1 MIQQMSVETIGKKRF
16 TVDEFHRISDV
27 GVLPESCRYELVRGE
42 IIEMPLP
49 ESPHSSRVKRLNR
62 IFMSRLGDSVIV
74 SVQDPVVVDTYT
86 EVLPDVALL
95 KPRDDFYEAAHPAP
109 QDVLVVLEVSHK
121 SRNYD
126 VKVKSPLYAAAGIP
140 EYWQLDVLK
149 ECLIVRADPADGEYH
164 TTRILKRGETV
175 APREFR
181 DITFSIDELLG

>member
-16 TVDEFHRISDV
+16 TVDEFHRIFD
-27 GVLPESCRYELVRGE
+27 VLPETCRYELVRGE

-49 ESPHSSRVKRLNR
+49 ESPHSSRVKRLLR
-62 IFMSRLGDSVIV
+62 VFTSRLGDSVIV
-74 SVQDPVVVDTYT
+74 SVQDPVVIDTYT
-86 EVLPDVALL
+86 EVLPDAALL
-95 KPRDDFYEAAHPAP
+95 KARDDFYEAAHPAP
-109 QDVLVVLEVSHK
+109 QDVLVVIEVSHK
-121 SRNYD
+121 SRTYD
-126 VKVKSPLYAAAGIP
+126 IGVKAPLYAAAGIP

-175 APREFR
+175 APRGFR